1 MNFKKIDQIDF
12 IDKKALIRVDY
23 NVPINS
29 NLEVIDESR
38 ILSSLPTINKIL
50 KDGGSCILMSHMG
63 RPNGINNPKLSLKNI
78 ISCLEKLLNKKVL
91 FCEDCISEKTVE
103 KCNNLKNG
111 EIILLE
117 NLRFYKEEE
126 LGNTEFAKKLS
137 TLGDIYVNDAFGTSH
152 RIHSSNSIIT
162 HFFNQKCIGYLI

>member
-1 MNFKKIDQIDF
+1 MKNYLIKKF
-12 IDKKALIRVDY
+12 YFV
-23 NVPINS
+23 
-29 NLEVIDESR
+29 
-38 ILSSLPTINKIL
+38 
-50 KDGGSCILMSHMG
+50 
-63 RPNGINNPKLSLKNI
+63 
-78 ISCLEKLLNKKVL
+78 
-91 FCEDCISEKTVE
+91 DCISEKTVE

-162 HFFNQKCIGYLI
+162 HFFNQKCIGYLIENEIKNKTKFYTKNQNHLQQY